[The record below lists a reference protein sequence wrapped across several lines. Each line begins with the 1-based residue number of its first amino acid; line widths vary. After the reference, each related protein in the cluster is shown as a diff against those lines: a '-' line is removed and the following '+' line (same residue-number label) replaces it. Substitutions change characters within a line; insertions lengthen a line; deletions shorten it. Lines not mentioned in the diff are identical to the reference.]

1 MQYQRC
7 IRLSR
12 TVTSGLITLG
22 LVFFAPSAFAADP
35 APPLISPAEVQ
46 RSTAP
51 IPSAQ
56 GVKKVI
62 GPLTKTNA
70 WGSFSGMVID
80 PGSGEVLFDRKGDR
94 ALIPASTAKL
104 ATAAAALK
112 TFGTTHRLTTT
123 AKRSQ
128 DTVYLVGGGDTTLTR
143 PQLRK
148 LARET
153 VKALGATKRVNV
165 VFDESLFSGP
175 KLGPGWSR
183 SFPSLGVA
191 APVSA
196 LMVGLGKTAPGARSR
211 VQNPARQAA
220 TLFAQSLEAQ
230 GVQVGSVSK
239 GITPSTATELARH
252 ESLHLTALVGDLL
265 ADSDNDLAESLAHL
279 VGGKVVGD
287 ASFEGGAQATTSI
300 LKSAGIS
307 TAGMKLADGS
317 GLSRSNAISA
327 DTLADLLSVVAL
339 GKESSWWPISAGL
352 AIAGSTGTL
361 ADRFTTKSTK
371 AGAGVVRAKTGSLT
385 GVSSL
390 AGLVRDDDGRLL
402 VFALI
407 SNKVSSLYS
416 ARETMDKIASRLAE
430 CGCIS

>member
-12 TVTSGLITLG
+12 TVTSSLIALA
-22 LVFFAPSAFAADP
+22 LVISAPSAFAADP
-35 APPLISPAEVQ
+35 APPLVSPAEVQ

-62 GPLTKTNA
+62 GPLTKTSA

-112 TFGTTHRLTTT
+112 TFGTTHRLTTVT
-123 AKRSQ
+123 KQSQ

-153 VKALGATKRVNV
+153 AKALGPTKRVKL
-165 VFDESLFSGP
+165 VFDDTLFEGP
-175 KLGPGWSR
+175 KYGPGWSR
-183 SFPSLGVA
+183 SFPNAGVA

-211 VQNPARQAA
+211 VKNPARQAA
-220 TLFAQSLEAQ
+220 TLFAQGLKAQ
-230 GVQVGSVSK
+230 GVQVESIKRGS
-239 GITPSTATELARH
+239 TPSTATELARH
-252 ESLHLTALVGDLL
+252 QSEHMTGLVGDLL
-265 ADSDNDLAESLAHL
+265 TDSDNDLAESLAHL
-279 VGGKVVGD
+279 VGGKVLGD
-287 ASFEGGAQATTSI
+287 PSFEGGAQATTSI
-300 LKSAGIS
+300 LTSAGIDTS
-307 TAGMKLADGS
+307 GMKLADGS
-317 GLSRSNAISA
+317 GLSRSNAMAA
-327 DTLADLLSVVAL
+327 DTLADLLTVVAL
-339 GKESSWWPISAGL
+339 GKETSWWPISAGL
-352 AIAGSTGTL
+352 AIAGKTGTL

-390 AGLVRDDDGRLL
+390 AGLVKDDDGRLL

-416 ARETMDKIASRLAE
+416 ARETMDKIASQLAE
-430 CGCIS
+430 CGCSS

>member
-1 MQYQRC
+1 MQDQRC

-12 TVTSGLITLG
+12 TLISALISLA
-22 LVFFAPSAFAADP
+22 LVLFAPSAFAADP

-56 GVKKVI
+56 GVKKAI

-80 PGSGEVLFDRKGDR
+80 PGSGEVLFDRKGER
-94 ALIPASTAKL
+94 PLIPASTAKL

-123 AKRSQ
+123 TKRFQ
-128 DTVYLVGGGDTTLTR
+128 DTIYLVGGGDTTLTR

-175 KLGPGWSR
+175 KLGPSWSK
-183 SFPSLGVA
+183 SFPNLGVA

-211 VQNPARQAA
+211 VKNPARQAA
-220 TLFAQSLEAQ
+220 TLFVQGLKAQ
-230 GVQVGSVSK
+230 GVQVESVVK
-239 GITPSTATELARH
+239 GVAPATATELAQH
-252 ESLHLTALVGDLL
+252 QSVHMTGLIGDLL

-287 ASFEGGAQATTSI
+287 ASFEGGAQATASI

-361 ADRFTTKSTK
+361 ANRFKTKSTK

-416 ARETMDKIASRLAE
+416 ARETMDKIASQLAE
-430 CGCIS
+430 CGCTS

>member
-1 MQYQRC
+1 
-7 IRLSR
+7 
-12 TVTSGLITLG
+12 
-22 LVFFAPSAFAADP
+22 
-35 APPLISPAEVQ
+35 
-46 RSTAP
+46 
-51 IPSAQ
+51 
-56 GVKKVI
+56 
-62 GPLTKTNA
+62 
-70 WGSFSGMVID
+70 
-80 PGSGEVLFDRKGDR
+80 
-94 ALIPASTAKL
+94 
-104 ATAAAALK
+104 
-112 TFGTTHRLTTT
+112 
-123 AKRSQ
+123 
-128 DTVYLVGGGDTTLTR
+128 
-143 PQLRK
+143 
-148 LARET
+148 
-153 VKALGATKRVNV
+153 
-165 VFDESLFSGP
+165 
-175 KLGPGWSR
+175 
-183 SFPSLGVA
+183 
-191 APVSA
+191 
-196 LMVGLGKTAPGARSR
+196 MVGLGKTAPGARSR
-211 VQNPARQAA
+211 VKNPARQAA
-220 TLFAQSLEAQ
+220 TLFSQGLKAQ

-239 GITPSTATELARH
+239 GVTPSTATELARH

-307 TAGMKLADGS
+307 TVGMMLADGS

-361 ADRFTTKSTK
+361 ADRFSTKSTK

-430 CGCIS
+430 CGCTS